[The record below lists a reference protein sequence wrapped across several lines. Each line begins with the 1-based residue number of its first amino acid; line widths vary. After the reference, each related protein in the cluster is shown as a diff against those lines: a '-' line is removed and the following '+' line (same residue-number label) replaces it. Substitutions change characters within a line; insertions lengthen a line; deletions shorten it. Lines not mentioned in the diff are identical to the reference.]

1 MKNVLPLTKYFS
13 LPCLVLLLRTKLIR
27 PRTPIP
33 EWTINAMPHSLM
45 NYITFDSIKSFVK
58 RYMRYQ
64 HVFSE
69 MIFSKGYT
77 RNVYKGLYECYI
89 IVQYY
94 SRINKVLDGL
104 SEFVLLSLPNH
115 HHLHLT
121 ELRLFFLFCF
131 WLCFLLKFLFYLV

>member
-1 MKNVLPLTKYFS
+1 
-13 LPCLVLLLRTKLIR
+13 
-27 PRTPIP
+27 
-33 EWTINAMPHSLM
+33 M

-77 RNVYKGLYECYI
+77 RKVYKGLYECYI

-104 SEFVLLSLPNH
+104 SEFVLLLLPNH

-121 ELRLFFLFCF
+121 ELRLFFSVLFLVMF
-131 WLCFLLKFLFYLV
+131 FVKISFLFGVDFLSQCLHALF